1 MVRSL
6 WIIKK
11 HGKMNGK
18 ASMSTSKLE
27 IMTALSM
34 HDGRNDDAVAIV
46 PFPLVLNTIG
56 KAF

>member
-1 MVRSL
+1 
-6 WIIKK
+6 
-11 HGKMNGK
+11 
-18 ASMSTSKLE
+18 MSTSKLE